1 MQISDGS
8 FNGDT
13 RSTIPWIR
21 PTAAPDRLAI
31 SQRLLFAVLAVE
43 AVAIFVYRLPQ
54 TLTFNDFAFFD
65 TGSNLTAQYL
75 ISHGYRPAL
84 DFGYPYGLLPLLFG
98 RVWFGVFGLTPI
110 ACVAVTPLMDILMIW
125 GFVRF
130 AANLK
135 LNLAGVLII
144 LLTATLTI
152 PSSFLNLTHIIET
165 VLLIH
170 ALADQAGGN
179 RRRALA
185 LATVAL
191 FVKPSMAYFLGFVL
205 VAFIAA
211 DCLRSRAQPLRAFI
225 AETFLAALVGGT
237 TGSILVAIFGL
248 APLVLS
254 VTASQGRSMYR
265 ARGYGFFNGAGRLF
279 LAPPGVPWSFYFVNK
294 AGPWI
299 VYTIV
304 LVMAALF
311 IARKRWNAFG
321 DAKQADRTPE
331 VILTCAALYLAF
343 ILFFFGN
350 ESSWT
355 YYFFM
360 VVLGLAAAARLGI
373 HWEVLVACL
382 AFAIPMIKVDKGIIQ
397 HLAPSRQEA
406 STDNASPKSDTLS
419 APASPMESGFGY
431 RLWSTTSP
439 SPETAG
445 LWATSAERAEWIEIL
460 ALIRGHSAAMLDY
473 FGCASLLF
481 PEFSPPT
488 TFSLV
493 PGEYIPVALSRV
505 LSQLEASSRIVM
517 PRWQS
522 QLLDRIPEIGALLS
536 RDFIPVF
543 QGNWFIVYSRRQG
556 RTS

>member
-1 MQISDGS
+1 MQIADGS
-8 FNGDT
+8 FNGGT
-13 RSTIPWIR
+13 RLMSAIPWIR
-21 PTAAPDRLAI
+21 PTPAPDRLAI

-185 LATVAL
+185 LATAAL

-205 VAFIAA
+205 IGFIAV
-211 DCLRSRAQPLRAFI
+211 DCLRDRRPLHSLV
-225 AETFLAALVGGT
+225 AETYPAALVGVAI
-237 TGSILVAIFGL
+237 GSILAAIFGL
-248 APLVLS
+248 APVVLS

-311 IARKRWNAFG
+311 IARKGWNAFG

-397 HLAPSRQEA
+397 RLAPSRQEA

-431 RLWSTTSP
+431 KLWSTTSP

-460 ALIRGHSAAMLDY
+460 TLIRGHSAAMLDY

-556 RTS
+556 